1 MLSILSLV
9 AVLGAATAAPKSHLV
24 ISQCD
29 GGERRQFE
37 TFECAIEL
45 RNTGDKPI
53 TVTKGEAQLD
63 SDTIDPGVVVKPK
76 STAYLNTR
84 VFVQDEFGYVLHRFR
99 FNTDEPGQEVRGSN
113 VKVFAVPALDQ
124 HKPVI
129 DFGVVPL
136 DKELP
141 VRSLALSSRESADF
155 RILKVLSKPDFL
167 DVSISQDGQ
176 SFSARMLPTAPWG
189 MLEREKIKLAIRS
202 PRQTEAWVTVDANIL
217 GDVLPDSNPYSFGLM
232 RTGNKNEF
240 LLRLTSRN
248 GQAFRVGKVE
258 LDDVQGTV
266 GTEPC
271 VPAQEGCKLLRIDVS
286 DEQPQGRV
294 FGRVMVELPDSSRTL
309 PVQLVGMLLP
319 PDYPVH
325 DLNKEM
331 EKAQASA
338 AGETSP
344 VPAVEPAIR
353 VGDAIRAAVTQEPA
367 QPPGNGPLLRWSV
380 ANEKPIYGYMIYRA
394 NSESGPFVRINDA
407 IVRAERADNGVVG
420 KYAWRDNTA
429 VPGRTY
435 WYSIGTIRNDGARE
449 DLTPKQKVIAK

>member
-1 MLSILSLV
+1 MLSILSL
-9 AVLGAATAAPKSHLV
+9 AAALGAASVAPKSQLV

-29 GGERRQFE
+29 GGERHQFE
-37 TFECAIEL
+37 TFECAIEF

-53 TVTKGEAQLD
+53 AVTNGEAQLD
-63 SDTIDPGVVVKPK
+63 SDRIDAGVVIKPH
-76 STAYLNTR
+76 SSAYLNTR
-84 VFVQDEFGYVLHRFR
+84 VFVQDEFGYTLHRFR
-99 FNTDEPGQEVRGSN
+99 FNTNEPGQEARGSN
-113 VKVFAVPALDQ
+113 VKVFVVPALDQ

-141 VRSLALSSRESADF
+141 AHSITLSSRESADF
-155 RILKVLSKPDFL
+155 RILKVMSKPDFL
-167 DVSISQDGQ
+167 DVSISKDGR
-176 SFSARMLPTAPWG
+176 SIRARVLPTAPWG
-189 MLEREKIKLAIRS
+189 LLERQKIKLSIQS
-202 PRQTEAWVTVDANIL
+202 PKQKEAWVTVDANIL
-217 GDVLPDSNPYSFGLM
+217 GDVLPDNNPYSFGLM

-240 LLRLTSRN
+240 LVRLTSRN
-248 GQAFRVGKVE
+248 DKAFRVGKVE
-258 LDDVQGTV
+258 LDGVEGTV
-266 GTEPC
+266 RAEPC

-286 DEQPQGRV
+286 DDQPNGRV
-294 FGRVMVELPDSSRTL
+294 FGRVMVELPDASRTL

-325 DLNKEM
+325 DVNKEM
-331 EKAQASA
+331 EKSQASA
-338 AGETSP
+338 GETTAA
-344 VPAVEPAIR
+344 PAAEPAMR

-367 QPPGNGPLLRWSV
+367 HPSGKGPLLRWSV

-394 NSESGPFVRINDA
+394 DSESGPFVRINDT

-429 VPGRTY
+429 ESGKTY

-449 DLTPKQKVIAK
+449 DLTPKQKVVAK